1 MQKEEYAKA
10 FGEHLKSLINEKG
23 ITQKE
28 LAEKTELTEAAVS
41 RYIKGDRVPGVMQ
54 ACRIACGIGVD
65 MNTLTNVKGEKYDPF
80 HNTD

>member
-1 MQKEEYAKA
+1 MEQEKIGKFILQLRKEK
-10 FGEHLKSLINEKG
+10 NM
-23 ITQKE
+23 TQKE